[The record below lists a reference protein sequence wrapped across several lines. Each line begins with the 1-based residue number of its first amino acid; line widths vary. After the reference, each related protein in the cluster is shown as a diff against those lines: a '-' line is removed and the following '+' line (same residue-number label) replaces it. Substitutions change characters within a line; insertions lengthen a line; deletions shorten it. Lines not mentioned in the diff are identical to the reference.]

1 MLSRQSQDK
10 LNTCHPDLIRIVEKA
25 VRILESKNL
34 HITLSVLEG
43 TRDEKTQNEYFEKG
57 VSKLRY
63 PHSKHNQNPSLAV
76 DIKPD
81 RVGWTTLKDKAAFYR
96 LAGMIEAIAFY
107 EGVGIRWG
115 GDWDMDND
123 LTDQTFDDLP
133 HFELFA

>member
-1 MLSRQSQDK
+1 MLSQKSQAK
-10 LNTCHPDLIRIVEKA
+10 LNTCHPDLKRIVNKA
-25 VRILESKNL
+25 VEILESKNL
-34 HITLSVLEG
+34 HITLTVLEG
-43 TRDEKTQNEYFEKG
+43 TRDEETQNKYYAEG
-57 VSKLRY
+57 ISKLKF

-81 RVGWTTLKDKAAFYR
+81 RVGWATLKDKASFYR
-96 LAGMIEAIAFY
+96 LAGLIEAIAYY

-133 HFELFA
+133 HFELFI